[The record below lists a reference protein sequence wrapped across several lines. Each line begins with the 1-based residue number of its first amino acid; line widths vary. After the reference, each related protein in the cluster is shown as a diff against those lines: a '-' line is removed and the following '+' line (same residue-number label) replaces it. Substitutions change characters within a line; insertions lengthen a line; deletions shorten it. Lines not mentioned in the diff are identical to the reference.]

1 MSYCK
6 VILGGK
12 DRGIKFNNLALL
24 IMSEKTDKDFPD
36 QTAAYAMVYGGLRG
50 NSYAKQEEPDY
61 TFEDVIDWV
70 DKMTTEDANVIAAA
84 FQQSEA
90 YKKTEAYLQ
99 SVETSKKKTKPK
111 KVISGASV

>member
-6 VILGGK
+6 VNLGGK

-70 DKMTTEDANVIAAA
+70 DKMTTDEANVIAAA

-90 YKKTEAYLQ
+90 YKKTEAYIQ
-99 SVETSKKKTKPK
+99 TAEASKKKTKPK